1 MFTAGIVARVFARS
15 TSLTKSS
22 RILQDWR
29 PIYSARCR
37 AGFCARVSRLASGR
51 WASSAWRFCRRNTCT
66 WPPIHDHLR
75 AEVVHRH
82 FAPHHAAAPQTHVEN
97 PDDDSTYL
105 SSAFHGSRRRIL
117 ASAPTHSCL
126 VASQPEATAP
136 GFTQWHRQARDLR
149 AHDPPWACATGLR
162 GPPQLLA

>member
-1 MFTAGIVARVFARS
+1 VSGWLLR
-15 TSLTKSS
+15 
-22 RILQDWR
+22 
-29 PIYSARCR
+29 
-37 AGFCARVSRLASGR
+37 RVSACLGALGVLGLA
-51 WASSAWRFCRRNTCT
+51 FL
-66 WPPIHDHLR
+66 PPEHVHRAADHDDHHR

-97 PDDDSTYL
+97 PDDDATYL
-105 SSAFHGSRRRIL
+105 SSVFTVPAD
-117 ASAPTHSCL
+117 ASAVGPDNSCL
-126 VASQPEATAP
+126 VASQPEDAAP